1 MNNIGLLMEYEDILL
16 GKRKDFSSEY
26 IGKATA
32 SKEMKEL
39 LTYVYEDLLKWSPE
53 TIKIHNTPALT
64 EALHLSRPIKKID
77 FPIGL
82 DPSEDVFYVA
92 HFLYPDKIH
101 YSKKA
106 LVLRIYEKVLQGAL
120 AKYPKKFFSDAE
132 GELNLNICFQ
142 YAVAQ
147 KLSIRSIEELYEYFS
162 DRDKGITF
170 LKKTNLYS
178 AFADFYEYPI
188 DILHESLPSFQQN
201 LLCYMNGRLKSE
213 IQAFKKGV

>member
-16 GKRKDFSSEY
+16 GKRKDFSAEY
-26 IGKATA
+26 IGKVTA
-32 SKEMKEL
+32 PKEIREL
-39 LTYVYEDLLKWSPE
+39 LMYAYEDLLKWNPE
-53 TIKIHNTPALT
+53 TIKNHNTPALC
-64 EALHLSRPIKKID
+64 ESLHLMRPIKKID

-82 DPSEDVFYVA
+82 EPTEDVFYVA

-106 LVLRIYEKVLQGAL
+106 LILRIYEKVLQGAL
-120 AKYPKKFFSDAE
+120 VKYPKKFFSDAE

-147 KLSIRSIEELYEYFS
+147 RLSIRSIEELYDYFS
-162 DRDKGITF
+162 DKDKGIEF
-170 LKKTNLYS
+170 LKKANLYS
-178 AFADFYEYPI
+178 AFVDFYEYPI

-201 LLCYMNGRLKSE
+201 LLCYMNGRLNSE
-213 IQAFKKGV
+213 IQTFKKGV